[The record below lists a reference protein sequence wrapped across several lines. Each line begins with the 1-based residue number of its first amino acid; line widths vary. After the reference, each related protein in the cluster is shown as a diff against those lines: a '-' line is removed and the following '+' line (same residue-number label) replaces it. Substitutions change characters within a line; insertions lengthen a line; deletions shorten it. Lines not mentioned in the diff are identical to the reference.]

1 MSLNIL
7 EIKYYEEGGDIM
19 FNPKNQ
25 MVRDYVE
32 KLAAKPRLISFYAT
46 EISNSLSITIEESF
60 EELNKLVKEGIL
72 NIKYEIRTIPGL
84 DKIETVTEFQKIIGK
99 KIEYDGMEYIIM
111 YENIFPVYFIDEN
124 FKDYLKNTKK
134 SLMASP

>member
-1 MSLNIL
+1 
-7 EIKYYEEGGDIM
+7 M

-32 KLAAKPRLISFYAT
+32 ILANKPRLLSFYAT

-60 EELNKLVKEGIL
+60 EELNKLVTEGIL

-84 DKIETVTEFQKIIGK
+84 NKIDTVTEYQEIIGK
-99 KIEYDGMEYIIM
+99 KIEYEGIEYIIM
-111 YENIFPVYFIDEN
+111 YENIFPVYFIDEG
-124 FKDYLKNTKK
+124 FKNYLKYTKK